1 MHHPEIALTRSY
13 YDSLEDLPA
22 EDRRRCARAI
32 HNFVRDPNH
41 PGLGFG
47 QIQGISGGRL
57 RKIRAALDVRI
68 VLAREGNIYFPV
80 LAGNRDQIY
89 ERASRGRFVI
99 DRVGEVIRFVEPR
112 RAADEKVDDQQ
123 DPWTGRSIADEI
135 PVGLLTI
142 WSDSEL
148 REAGLD
154 EAEIDTI
161 RSLVSAED
169 LLELLGESWDE
180 ESVQLVLDLM
190 EVTPEEWRTPDL
202 LGDAGEVRLRRA
214 LAEFGS
220 LHGISKLFTAE
231 ELERIAANPIED
243 WMVFLHPLQRAATT
257 RRYEGPARIRGSAG
271 TGKTVV
277 GLHWAAERA
286 RRSRDEG
293 EGLPVLFT
301 TYVKTLPPVFE
312 NLYKRMP
319 DAIEGAVEF
328 INVDKLAY
336 RVCQEA
342 GERRWVDGAAVRET
356 SKEAFN
362 SVIVAGTPLGD
373 DGISRTYLEEEVR
386 NVIKGRGLSTVEEY
400 LEIQRTGR
408 GTGFRERRRRQ
419 VWKYMEAWDSGMA
432 ARGTGDFADTMI
444 RAVELAGQRPEA
456 TYRSAVIDEAQDLTI
471 MGLQL
476 VRALVNG
483 PGGVDRP
490 DGLLIVGDGAQ
501 RIYPGAFTLRQAG
514 VEVRGRTTVLR
525 RNYRNTA
532 EILEAAMAVAGRAT
546 VVDMD
551 DEPGEAPHRRDEE
564 RGEAGRT
571 GVKPLL
577 VDCRD
582 DERENEFLVE
592 RIRAIVAS
600 GEVGLGDIGVF
611 LPFARSVSGMIKRL
625 GDHGIPGL
633 NLEKYEGVPAD
644 KVKVGSYK
652 RAKGLEFKVVI
663 LPRVKAGS
671 VPKKQGK
678 NQSDEEYAEQRGLAV
693 NEFYVAMTRP
703 RDQLIVT
710 FGSDPSELLLE
721 AMDAFDT
728 VTPEDL

>member
-22 EDRRRCARAI
+22 EDQRRCGLAI

-169 LLELLGESWDE
+169 LLELLGGSWDE

-190 EVTPEEWRTPDL
+190 EVTPAEWRTPDL

-214 LAEFGS
+214 LAEFGA

-231 ELERIAANPIED
+231 ELERIAAEPIED

-319 DAIEGAVEF
+319 DAIDGAVEF

-336 RVCQEA
+336 RICTEA
-342 GERRWVDGAAVRET
+342 GERPSMDPNAVREA
-356 SKEAFN
+356 SKDAFRQ
-362 SVIVAGTPLGD
+362 VVVPGTPLGD
-373 DGISRTYLEEEVR
+373 DGTSRSYLEAEVR
-386 NVIKGRGLSTVEEY
+386 SVIKGRGLESIEEY
-400 LEIQRTGR
+400 LGIHRTGR
-408 GTGFRERRRRQ
+408 GTRFDGSRRRQ
-419 VWKYMEAWDSGMA
+419 AWEYMEAWNARMA
-432 ARGTGDFADTMI
+432 ASRIGDFPDTI
-444 RAVELAGQRPEA
+444 SLAVELAKARTKP
-456 TYRSAVIDEAQDLTI
+456 TYRSAVIDEAQDLSL

-476 VRALVNG
+476 VRALVNA
-483 PGGVDRP
+483 PDDVDRS

-532 EILEAAMAVAGRAT
+532 EILNAAMAVAGRGS

-551 DEPGEAPHRRDEE
+551 DEADAEPHRRDEE
-564 RGEAGRT
+564 VGDAGRF
-571 GVKPLL
+571 GPRPLL
-577 VDCRD
+577 VDCGTD
-582 DERENEFLVE
+582 DRETEFLVE
-592 RIRAIVAS
+592 RIRGIVAS
-600 GEVGLGDIGVF
+600 GMMGLGGIGIFV
-611 LPFARSVSGMIKRL
+611 PINSMVRSTLKRL
-625 GDHGIPGL
+625 GEHDIAATGL
-633 NLEKYEGVPAD
+633 KDYHGVPTPE
-644 KVKVGSYK
+644 VKVGTYA
-652 RAKGLEFKVVI
+652 RAKGLEFKVVF
-663 LPRVKAGS
+663 LPRVKAGV
-671 VPKKQGK
+671 VPRAQTAR
-678 NQSDEEYAEQRGLAV
+678 QSDDEYADQRELAI
-693 NEFYVAMTRP
+693 NEFFVAMTRA
-703 RDQLIVT
+703 RDQLIVS
-710 FGSDPSELLLE
+710 FGDEPSEVLVGV
-721 AMDAFDT
+721 MGDFD
-728 VTPEDL
+728 VVAPEDL